1 MKKTQKNQKL
11 NLQGSNFMPP
21 FFAHSILI
29 GLVVMTERRKS
40 SSWQA
45 KEKDPIGNRRREES
59 GGTPWSLMPPPPW
72 TTWTRASDEGDTVT
86 PCLVTTIRCILPFVR
101 IIFIISQII
110 TDWLID

>member
-1 MKKTQKNQKL
+1 ML
-11 NLQGSNFMPP
+11 PS
-21 FFAHSILI
+21 FAYAILI
-29 GLVVMTERRKS
+29 GLAVLTERRKS

-45 KEKDPIGNRRREES
+45 KEKDPIRNRRREES

-72 TTWTRASDEGDTVT
+72 TPWTRVSDEGDTVT